1 MQKKIFSIRIFF
13 CLAACLAP
21 CFTYAVDQAEVTDSA
36 IKQIE
41 AATEQAELGAF
52 DDQAPVALI
61 VVDLVRRILTWVGIL
76 FVALIFYGGYLM
88 AVAGGEEE
96 QIEKGKKII
105 TAAIIGIIVVL
116 LSYSITMFIGSRV
129 GPLVT
134 GGGVVPK

>member
-1 MQKKIFSIRIFF
+1 V
-13 CLAACLAP
+13 ACLVP
-21 CFTYAVDQAEVTDSA
+21 CFTHAADQAKVTDNA

-41 AATEQAELGAF
+41 AATGQAELGGF
-52 DDQAPVALI
+52 DEQAPVALI
-61 VVDLVRRILTWVGIL
+61 IVDIVRRILTWVGVL
-76 FVALIFYGGYLM
+76 FVALVFYGGFLM
-88 AVAGGEEE
+88 ASAGGAEE